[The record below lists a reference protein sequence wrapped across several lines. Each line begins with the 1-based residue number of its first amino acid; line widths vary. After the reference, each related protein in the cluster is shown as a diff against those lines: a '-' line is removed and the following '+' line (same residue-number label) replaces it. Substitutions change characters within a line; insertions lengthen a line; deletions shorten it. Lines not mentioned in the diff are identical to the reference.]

1 MSAFQEHCNEIVREY
16 VESVI
21 IIDDGA
27 NLGQGLEKIE
37 PDDSVIEPEPEA
49 NAFAK
54 PAPKLEHKPTQNT
67 EKDNSHPLNTL
78 ELTSAFYNLGIM
90 AGIHQPKIIEETPD
104 KFAKKTV
111 VASMSADIIIL
122 DWMLKKHDDRYSQE
136 VVKEVLS
143 KDAISGGRLRTIVI
157 YTGEPKLNDLRNKL
171 WTFLNN
177 KTLKKDKDFTIYSDS
192 LNIAFYNKSETTAGE
207 RVISEQELPHA
218 ALMEFATL
226 VDGLVPTFAVKS
238 ASEIRK
244 NIGRLTSKFSK
255 TIDAAYLSHRSL
267 LPSPEDA
274 ELFMLEIFVS
284 HLRSLLAISKPD
296 KTCLGFEAIKKWV
309 DSSEAMICREI
320 NACGV
325 KFCMTKD
332 GVLEILE
339 NGLNS
344 DREDYGLKKVLFSL
358 TDSSNDKGQTLSK
371 TKVSSLVSGEKLHE
385 LFAIYSKEGELL
397 DSLKE
402 LSVLSLF
409 KRTRT
414 DITKNFPYLTQ
425 GSVVYC
431 IGSETYYLCVTPKC
445 DTVRLTGKHNFSF
458 TPLEEADTKFDL
470 IIRNLNLDSY
480 KTLRTQSKFYNLKHI
495 EFSPS
500 EDGRVQCSEDN
511 KRLVFVSETN
521 MKYQWIGDLEELQAQ
536 NRVTELVGN
545 LSRNGVDEM
554 EWLRKQY
561 Q

>member
-1 MSAFQEHCNEIVREY
+1 MSAFQEHCSEIVREY

-27 NLGQGLEKIE
+27 NLGQGLEKKE
-37 PDDSVIEPEPEA
+37 PVDLVIEPEPEA
-49 NAFAK
+49 NAFEI
-54 PAPKLEHKPTQNT
+54 PEPKLEKKPIKNPD
-67 EKDNSHPLNTL
+67 KNNSHPLNTL
-78 ELTSAFYNLGIM
+78 ELTNAFFNLGIM
-90 AGIHQPKIIEETPD
+90 AGIHQPQIIKETPSQ
-104 KFAKKTV
+104 FAKKTV
-111 VASMSADIIIL
+111 SASMSADIIIL
-122 DWMLKKHDDRYSQE
+122 DWMLKKNDARYSQE
-136 VVKEVLS
+136 VVKEILS
-143 KDAISGGRLRTIVI
+143 QDAISGGRLRTIVI
-157 YTGEPKLNDLRNKL
+157 YTGEPKLNELRNKL
-171 WTFLNN
+171 WTFLDNN
-177 KTLKKDKDFTIYSDS
+177 SLKNDKDFTIYSDS
-192 LNIAFYNKSETTAGE
+192 LNISFYNKSETTNGQ
-207 RVISEQELPHA
+207 RIFSEQDLPLA
-218 ALMEFATL
+218 SLKEFSTL

-238 ASEIRK
+238 ASEIRR

-255 TIDAAYLSHRSL
+255 NIDAAYLSHRSL

-274 ELFMLEIFVS
+274 ELFMLEMFVS

-309 DSSEAMICREI
+309 DSSEVVICREI
-320 NACGV
+320 DACGV

-332 GVLEILE
+332 GALEILE
-339 NGLNS
+339 NGLSS
-344 DREDYGLKKVLFSL
+344 DRNDYGLKKVLLSL
-358 TDSSNDKGQTLSK
+358 TDISNDKGQPLSK
-371 TKVSSLVSGEKLHE
+371 SKVSNLVSKDKLHE
-385 LFAIYSKEGELL
+385 LFAIYSQDGELL

-414 DITKNFPYLTQ
+414 DIVKNFPYLTQ

-458 TPLEEADTKFDL
+458 APLEEADTKFDL

-495 EFSPS
+495 EFSPA
-500 EDGRVQCSEDN
+500 EDGRVQCTEDN
-511 KRLVFVSETN
+511 ERLVFVSETN